1 MLFPDF
7 PSHFRLMLF
16 SARVPL
22 TASDQE
28 QILQTLDE
36 PIGWEEFVKVVCV
49 HRIAP
54 IVLEGL
60 KLAAPERIPKTVLS
74 TLTAITQTNSKRV
87 VQSTLE
93 TQRIARALQ
102 QQGFQVT
109 VLKGALLSELIYSDP
124 FRRYSVDLDLM
135 TSDEDLDRQ
144 ILCMSDL
151 GYELVMPSTKLTPRR
166 LRSYSRYR
174 KDFSFKHKRSGVMVD
189 LHWRL
194 FNNVEHKAN
203 LLAQSRVPIKG
214 KLFGEGCYMLAPVDQ
229 FLYSAAHG
237 VSDAWIYLKS
247 LIDFAAFL
255 RRLTQS
261 ELEEAIVRATK
272 LGILPQ
278 ISSAIHLAQAWVGA
292 PAVNAPLLPPSD
304 AFHQSMY
311 RQVVDELL
319 KTEFAPNRLDI
330 TFATEFRLE
339 QHLVPGFKGTLEI
352 MGRYIFRPRVWST
365 VDLPDTLFGFYAIL
379 GLLIPPRMSR
389 AARSEVY
396 RGIGA

>member
-1 MLFPDF
+1 
-7 PSHFRLMLF
+7 MLF

-28 QILQTLDE
+28 QILKTLDE
-36 PIGWEEFVKVVCV
+36 PIDWEEFVRVVCV
-49 HRIAP
+49 HRVAP
-54 IVLEGL
+54 IVLGGL
-60 KLAAPERIPKTVLS
+60 KLAAPERIPKTVLR
-74 TLTAITQTNSKRV
+74 TFTRITQANSKRV

-135 TSDEDLDRQ
+135 TSDQDLDRQ

-203 LLAQSRVPIKG
+203 LLAQSCVPMKG

-272 LGILPQ
+272 LGLLPQ

-292 PAVNAPLLPPSD
+292 PAVNAPLLLTSD

-339 QHLVPGFKGTLEI
+339 QHLVPGLKGTLEI

-365 VDLPDTLFGFYAIL
+365 MDLPDTLFGFYAIL
-379 GLLIPPRMSR
+379 GLLVPPRMSR

-396 RGIGA
+396 RGIEA